1 MDQIAVRL
9 PDDLLDAVDDAAD
22 EQDVSRSVYIRD
34 TLERRVSGETDQ
46 RVRELEQEVERLNRE
61 RRQLLEQREENQE
74 LRRYV
79 ENDVEWHEASL
90 PTRLR
95 WWLFGKD

>member
-9 PDDLLDAVDDAAD
+9 PDDLLDAVDAAAD

-46 RVRELEQEVERLNRE
+46 RLRELEQEVERLNRE
-61 RRQLLEQREENQE
+61 RRQLLEQREENQQ

-95 WWLFGKD
+95 WYVFGKD

>member
-9 PDDLLDAVDDAAD
+9 PDDLLDAVDAAAD

-61 RRQLLEQREENQE
+61 RRQLLEQREENQQ

-95 WWLFGKD
+95 WYVFGKD

>member
-22 EQDVSRSVYIRD
+22 EQGVSRSEYIRD
-34 TLERRVSGETDQ
+34 TLERRVSGETDD
-46 RVRELEQEVERLNRE
+46 RMRELEQEVERLNRE
-61 RRQLLEQREENQE
+61 RRQLLEQRSENQE

-79 ENDVEWHEASL
+79 EHDVEWHEASL

-95 WWLFGKD
+95 WYVFGKD

>member
-9 PDDLLDAVDDAAD
+9 PDDLLDAVDAAAD

-61 RRQLLEQREENQE
+61 RRQLLEQREENQQ

-79 ENDVEWHEASL
+79 ENDVEGHEASL

-95 WWLFGKD
+95 WYVFGKD